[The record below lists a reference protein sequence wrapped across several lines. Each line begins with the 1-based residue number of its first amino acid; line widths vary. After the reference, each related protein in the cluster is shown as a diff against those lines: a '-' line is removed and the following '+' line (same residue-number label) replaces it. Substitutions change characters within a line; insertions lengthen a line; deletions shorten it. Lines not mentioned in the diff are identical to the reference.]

1 MYAADFSGLLE
12 AVGARDTALMTI
24 KTIARRNWQ
33 DDEQHRYDTWYAP
46 FDEQLYIS
54 AAVTWVLKT
63 YPQVTGIAT
72 VGETRL
78 LRQMIVAE
86 AASRRRACLCKTQRG
101 SWTRSR
107 TTPRPSPR
115 RLPACGRIGG
125 RRVGT
130 LAQH

>member
-1 MYAADFSGLLE
+1 MYTADFSALLE

-33 DDEQHRYDTWYAP
+33 NEERHQYHTWYAP
-46 FDEQLYIS
+46 FDEQAHIS

-72 VGETRL
+72 AGETRL

-86 AASRRRACLCKTQRG
+86 AASEAMSVQDAALTLDEVQDYA
-101 SWTRSR
+101 
-107 TTPRPSPR
+107 SPFTSM
-115 RLPACGRIGG
+115 PF
-125 RRVGT
+125 
-130 LAQH
+130 

>member
-46 FDEQLYIS
+46 FDEQRYIS

-72 VGETRL
+72 AGETRL

-86 AASRRRACLCKTQRG
+86 AASDGMSVQDAARVLDEVQDYA
-101 SWTRSR
+101 
-107 TTPRPSPR
+107 SPFISM
-115 RLPACGRIGG
+115 PF
-125 RRVGT
+125 
-130 LAQH
+130 